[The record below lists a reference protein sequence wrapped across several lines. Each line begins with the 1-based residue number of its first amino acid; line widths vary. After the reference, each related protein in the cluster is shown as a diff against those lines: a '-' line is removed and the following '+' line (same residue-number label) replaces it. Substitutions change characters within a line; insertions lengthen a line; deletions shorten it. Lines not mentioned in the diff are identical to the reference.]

1 MPDRLPALD
10 ASVLYGEAP
19 STPMHVGSVAVFER
33 HNGGLDFD
41 TLLQVIGQRLDY
53 LPRYRKRLLPVPGHL
68 APPVWTD
75 DVDFDLGYHVRRSA
89 LPTPG
94 SDHQLFDLVAR
105 LMQRPLDRERPLWE
119 AYYIEG
125 LEGDR
130 VALVTKAHQVL
141 VDGARTVDLAQVLF
155 DEGAADRAPAQA
167 EWTPRRLP
175 GWPRLV
181 ADVVTGAAARPAD
194 MFENVRFLARDVASS
209 VGRTAQGAGALAA
222 AARSMTGR
230 PSVGPA
236 RRLNSRVSGGRVF
249 AGVRAD
255 LEDFKR
261 IRSTRECTVN
271 DVIFTVLTGA
281 LRKWLES
288 RGQHVPPAAS
298 VRALVPTAVQ
308 HEDSEFSPA
317 ELTTSRLVPYLIDLP
332 VGEPDPMLRLQHVA
346 HEMAGQF
353 GSDRPVTAR
362 AMVRMGGFAPATMN
376 ALAARVAGWVPRR
389 GFNVLIANTPGP
401 QETLYAGRGRL
412 SAMYPVLPLGRDQSL
427 AVGVTSYQGGVY
439 FGLNGDRKAMHDV
452 DVLAEEIEESL
463 EELRGNKW

>member
-10 ASVLYGEAP
+10 AALLYGEQP

-33 HNGGLDFD
+33 RSGGLDFD
-41 TLLQVIGQRLDY
+41 TAMRVIGQRLDY

-68 APPVWTD
+68 APPVWAD

-89 LPTPG
+89 LPAPG
-94 SDHQLFDLVAR
+94 TDHQLFDLVAR

-141 VDGARTVDLAQVLF
+141 VDGARTVDLAQILL
-155 DEGAADRAPAQA
+155 DEGVADRTQA
-167 EWTPRRLP
+167 ETEWTPRRLP

-181 ADVVTGAAARPAD
+181 ADAVTDAASRPGELV
-194 MFENVRFLARDVASS
+194 ENVRFLARDVVSS

-222 AARSMTGR
+222 AARSVTGPAR
-230 PSVGPA
+230 TAPA
-236 RRLNSRVSGGRVF
+236 RRLNSKVSGGRVF
-249 AGVRAD
+249 AGVRTELDA
-255 LEDFKR
+255 FKR
-261 IRSTRECTVN
+261 IRSARDCTVN
-271 DVIFTVLTGA
+271 DVVFTVLTGA

-288 RGQHVPPAAS
+288 RGHHVQSTAS

-308 HEDSEFSPA
+308 HEDAEFSPA

-346 HEMAGQF
+346 HEMAEQF

-362 AMVRMGGFAPATMN
+362 TMVRMGGFAPATMN
-376 ALAARVAGWVPRR
+376 ALAARVAGSVPRR

-401 QETLYAGRGRL
+401 QEPLYAGPGRL
-412 SAMYPVLPLGRDQSL
+412 SAIYPVLPLGRDQSL
-427 AVGVTSYQGGVY
+427 AVGVTSYQGDVY

-452 DVLAEEIEESL
+452 DVLADMIEESL

>member
-1 MPDRLPALD
+1 MPDRLSALD
-10 ASVLYGEAP
+10 ASLLYGEQT

-33 HNGGLDFD
+33 RGGELDFD
-41 TLLQVIGQRLDY
+41 TMMQVIGQRLDY
-53 LPRYRKRLLPVPGHL
+53 LPRYRKRLLPVPGHV

-89 LPTPG
+89 LPAPG
-94 SDHQLFDLVAR
+94 DEHQLFDLVAR

-125 LEGDR
+125 LDDDR
-130 VALVTKAHQVL
+130 VALVMKAHQVL
-141 VDGARTVDLAQVLF
+141 VDGVRTVDLAQVLL
-155 DEGAADRAPAQA
+155 DEGVADRAAA
-167 EWTPRRLP
+167 ETEWTPRRLP

-181 ADVVTGAAARPAD
+181 AGAVTDAAARPAD
-194 MFENVRFLARDVASS
+194 LVKNARFLARDVVSS
-209 VGRTAQGAGALAA
+209 LGRTAQTAGSLAS
-222 AARSMTGR
+222 AARSLTGPAR
-230 PSVGPA
+230 GGPA

-249 AGVRAD
+249 AGVRTD
-255 LEDFKR
+255 LDGFTD
-261 IRSTRECTVN
+261 IRSVRDCTVN

-281 LRKWLES
+281 LRTWLES
-288 RGQHVPPAAS
+288 RGQHVQRAAT

-308 HEDSEFSPA
+308 HEDAEFSPA

-353 GSDRPVTAR
+353 GADRPVTAR
-362 AMVRMGGFAPATMN
+362 AMVKMGGFAPATMN
-376 ALAARVAGWVPRR
+376 ALAARVAGMVPRR

-401 QETLYAGRGRL
+401 QESLYAGPGRL
-412 SAMYPVLPLGRDQSL
+412 SAIYPVLPLGRDQSL
-427 AVGVTSYQGGVY
+427 AVGVTSYRGHVY

-452 DVLAEEIEESL
+452 DVLADMIEESL

>member
-1 MPDRLPALD
+1 MPDRLPAPD
-10 ASVLYGEAP
+10 AYLLYGEQT

-33 HNGGLDFD
+33 RSGGLDFD
-41 TLLQVIGQRLDY
+41 TALQVIGQRLDY

-68 APPVWTD
+68 APPVWAD
-75 DVDFDLGYHVRRSA
+75 DVDFDLSYHVRRSA
-89 LPTPG
+89 LPAPG

-141 VDGARTVDLAQVLF
+141 VDGARTVDLAQVLL
-155 DEGAADRAPAQA
+155 DAGAGARAQGAA

-175 GWPRLV
+175 AWPQLV
-181 ADVVTGAAARPAD
+181 ADALTGAAARPRD
-194 MFENVRFLARDVASS
+194 LVENVRFLARDVVSS
-209 VGRTAQGAGALAA
+209 VGRTAHAAGSLAA
-222 AARSMTGR
+222 AARSATG
-230 PSVGPA
+230 PAPAAPA

-249 AGVRAD
+249 AGVRTELD
-255 LEDFKR
+255 SFKR
-261 IRSTRECTVN
+261 IRSARDCTVN

-288 RGQHVPPAAS
+288 RGQHVQSTAS

-308 HEDSEFSPA
+308 PEDAEFSPA

-332 VGEPDPMLRLQHVA
+332 VGEPDPAMRLQHVA
-346 HEMAGQF
+346 HEMDGQF

-362 AMVRMGGFAPATMN
+362 AMVKMGGFAPATMN
-376 ALAARVAGWVPRR
+376 ALAARVAGSVPRR

-401 QETLYAGRGRL
+401 QDPLYAGPGRL
-412 SAMYPVLPLGRDQSL
+412 SAIYPVLPLGRDQSL
-427 AVGVTSYQGGVY
+427 AVGVTSYQGDVY

-452 DVLAEEIEESL
+452 DVLADMIEESL